1 MFLAQKTDTDSDQ
14 LVNTEQLK
22 SETFPAGAEKDQKR
36 KESEHIWTDIEQ
48 KEKWMTLFLCNFRT
62 FLLFTKLASK
72 MMIYQILSLVVTS
85 IFSD

>member
-36 KESEHIWTDIEQ
+36 KESEHIWTAIEQ
-48 KEKWMTLFLCNFRT
+48 KEK
-62 FLLFTKLASK
+62 
-72 MMIYQILSLVVTS
+72 
-85 IFSD
+85 